1 MQPEP
6 YKTQEVASL
15 DFEQAETEETEE
27 TVTTNLSSDVQNIDN
42 SIDLG
47 NFTETIPDD
56 LSINFADDNNDI
68 NELADEPISLDTE
81 EISEAPLAIDEPEPF

>member
-1 MQPEP
+1 MPKVIE
-6 YKTQEVASL
+6 TT
-15 DFEQAETEETEE
+15 ETEETEE

-81 EISEAPLAIDEPEPF
+81 EISEAPLAI